1 MRVPGEH
8 AEQNTGNTHA
18 RPERWAVT
26 ALDIGVNVPQMGFSY
41 PDLLHRARRCED
53 LGIGSLWL
61 YDHLYGP
68 GLPDLP
74 SMEAWTWRPRC

>member
-26 ALDIGVNVPQMGFSY
+26 ALDVGVYVPQMGFTFAGSCCTA
-41 PDLLHRARRCED
+41 RAAANE

-68 GLPDLP
+68 GR
-74 SMEAWTWRPRC
+74 A